1 MDFEWDNKK
10 HQKNL
15 AKHGISFVQAA
26 DMIRSG
32 NVYQKRSSYQDEER
46 IIATGMIDGR
56 YVTVVYTLR
65 DDVVR
70 IISAR
75 IAQHK
80 EREDYEQAK

>member
-1 MDFEWDNKK
+1 
-10 HQKNL
+10 
-15 AKHGISFVQAA
+15 
-26 DMIRSG
+26 
-32 NVYQKRSSYQDEER
+32 
-46 IIATGMIDGR
+46 MIDGR